1 MSPSPDPIR
10 PKPPVPN
17 PAPVNE
23 PPPPAPEPT
32 SLTPIDGKPDAP
44 ADAATT
50 PDTTDQPPLVPK
62 RPLMRPVSRPQP
74 PTPPAAP
81 KPAPPATAPVQRPEI
96 VAVHKPAPVEPPA
109 ATIGPAASA
118 EPDPGLRNRP
128 IPPPSEPKQYRA
140 IGLVRGRY
148 QASEEQFTRGMMTT
162 QDGTVIEA
170 VLLGRVMSLVKNHLD
185 LEQDHLWVVYPRTR
199 DTQSDLHVQIVGV
212 WEPEKLQKLKS
223 DDQEETET
231 TDVAEAAEAAEAT
244 SEPPQDLSPGFDD
257 DYFSVR
263 GEVVFHAPEQEMVVV
278 KIQQSPR
285 KSTDKA
291 KAFKLQLKG
300 VLPSEKTLGYFW
312 ELDVQRQ
319 GALLVITGGTPIGL
333 VPPRKKPPGASSGR
347 RPPRRPPDGRKRPPG
362 AKPTPMGS
370 APLPRREGSPKPT
383 KRTEPKSS
391 ES

>member
-1 MSPSPDPIR
+1 
-10 PKPPVPN
+10 
-17 PAPVNE
+17 
-23 PPPPAPEPT
+23 
-32 SLTPIDGKPDAP
+32 
-44 ADAATT
+44 
-50 PDTTDQPPLVPK
+50 
-62 RPLMRPVSRPQP
+62 
-74 PTPPAAP
+74 
-81 KPAPPATAPVQRPEI
+81 
-96 VAVHKPAPVEPPA
+96 
-109 ATIGPAASA
+109 
-118 EPDPGLRNRP
+118 
-128 IPPPSEPKQYRA
+128 
-140 IGLVRGRY
+140 
-148 QASEEQFTRGMMTT
+148 MMTT